1 MRNRRRHPVGL
12 HEGFERLD
20 APVVVRCDPRHVHLA
35 GKEAGLGRDRD
46 GCAFG
51 RGGAHEGVIVPSA
64 S

>member
-1 MRNRRRHPVGL
+1 MRDSSASTLRRCVL
-12 HEGFERLD
+12 
-20 APVVVRCDPRHVHLA
+20 RHVHLA

-51 RGGAHEGVIVPSA
+51 RGDAHEGVIVPSA